1 MTDVPKPIKE
11 LKIDI
16 EDMMETARAIQGE
29 AFADL
34 VAYIMNSRNLIKL
47 THGAIEMSIH
57 AQENLFKDSKE
68 PIANTWLGIISSNTS
83 AFADALNLTEK
94 QMGEAMAFV
103 NVLTDKINH
112 ATGKLT
118 EEDE

>member
-29 AFADL
+29 AFSDL
-34 VAYIMNSRNLIKL
+34 VAYIMNSRNLIRL
-47 THGAIEMSIH
+47 THGAIEMSIE
-57 AQENLFKDSKE
+57 AQKNLFRDSKD
-68 PIANTWLGIISSNTS
+68 PIANTWLGIIGSNTS
-83 AFADALNLTEK
+83 AFAEALNLTEK
-94 QMGEAMAFV
+94 QVSEAMAFV

-112 ATGKLT
+112 ATGKLE